1 MDDDGRYRDN
11 RSDFI
16 RGAKDIAKV
25 AKKQVGKKMGR
36 GVDKMADEYT
46 RRSYKRFEEEDDDD
60 DYAGVPGGEG
70 GGGGGYYRNDSRAN
84 DDDAHSDSTEGHDED
99 DEIYEGEYQGIP
111 RGDSA
116 KADGAAVHA
125 QAQAQHFRD
134 LSAYEGERR
143 KDQEELA
150 QQYESI
156 LQECGH
162 GKFQWMLY
170 FVLGLAL
177 MADGVEIFVVGF
189 VLPSAEK
196 DMCLSEPNKG
206 MLGLIVY
213 LGMMVGAFVW
223 GGLADRIGR
232 RQTLLISLSINSVF
246 AFFSSFV
253 QGYSSF
259 LFCRLASGV
268 GIGGSIPIVF
278 SYYSEFL
285 AQEKRGEHL
294 SWLCM
299 FWMIGGIYASAM
311 AWAII
316 PHYGWSF
323 QMGSAYQFHSWR
335 VFVLVCAFPS
345 VAAISALTTMP
356 ESPRFYLENGKHDEA
371 WMILK
376 QVHDT
381 NMRAKGYPERVFS
394 VTTIK
399 TVKQMD
405 ELVNLGDGA
414 AWHEKWRIKLTS
426 LFHQVWSNFQT
437 VFSPE
442 YRRTTYMMMAVWF
455 SMSFSYYGLTVWFP
469 DMIKYLQKQEYASRT
484 KVFVKEKVEH
494 VTFNFTLENQVH
506 RQGEYF
512 NDKFVNLKMRSMVF
526 EDSLFEECYFEDI
539 TSSNTFFKNCTFIA
553 TLFYNTDLF
562 KYRLVNSRLINSTF
576 LHNKEGC
583 LLSDVSDENNAYMVY
598 FVSFLGTLA
607 VLPGNIVSAL
617 LMDKIGRLRMLAGS
631 SVISCISCFF
641 LSFGNSE
648 SAMIAL
654 LCLFGGISI
663 ASWNA
668 LDVLTVELY
677 PSDKRTTAFGF
688 LNALC
693 KLAAVL
699 GISIFTSFVGITK
712 AVPILF
718 ASGALAAGSFLA
730 LKLPET
736 RGQVLQ

>member
-1 MDDDGRYRDN
+1 MDDDGRYRDG
-11 RSDFI
+11 RSDFV

-36 GVDKMADEYT
+36 GADKVADEYT
-46 RRSYKRFEEEDDDD
+46 KRSYKRFEEEDDDE
-60 DYAGVPGGEG
+60 DYGGTPSSNDA
-70 GGGGGYYRNDSRAN
+70 GYYRNDSRAN
-84 DDDAHSDSTEGHDED
+84 DDEGHSDSTEGHDED

-111 RGDSA
+111 RADSG
-116 KADGAAVHA
+116 KAGGLDGAADA
-125 QAQAQHFRD
+125 QAQQFRD
-134 LSAYEGERR
+134 LSAYEAERR
-143 KDQEELA
+143 KDQDELA
-150 QQYESI
+150 QQYETI

-162 GKFQWMLY
+162 GKFQWTLY

-253 QGYSSF
+253 QGYVSF

-335 VFVLVCAFPS
+335 VFVLVCALPS

-405 ELVNLGDGA
+405 DLVTLGDGA
-414 AWHEKWRIKLTS
+414 AWHQKWKIKLTT
-426 LFHQVWSNFQT
+426 LFHQVWHNFQA

-455 SMSFSYYGLTVWFP
+455 SMSFRF
-469 DMIKYLQKQEYASRT
+469 M
-484 KVFVKEKVEH
+484 
-494 VTFNFTLENQVH
+494 
-506 RQGEYF
+506 
-512 NDKFVNLKMRSMVF
+512 NLKMRSMVF

-562 KYRLVNSRLINSTF
+562 KYRLVNSKLINSTF

-631 SVISCISCFF
+631 SVISCVSCFF

-736 RGQVLQ
+736 RGQVLK